1 MPRTLE
7 LFGLYGF
14 THGWARVLTV
24 MSPSGTAAVLHA
36 VPGNEDV
43 AVQSGEGLLTRYHEK
58 HPAALERLAREHGII
73 ILTKS
78 EWDARKAKLGEKI
91 YL

>member
-14 THGWARVLTV
+14 THGWARILTV
-24 MSPSGTAAVLHA
+24 MSPAGATAVLNA
-36 VPGNEDV
+36 VPGNEGV
-43 AVQSGEGLLTRYHEK
+43 IAQSGEGLLTRYHEK
-58 HPAALERLAREHGII
+58 HQDALERLTREHSII

-78 EWDARKAKLGEKI
+78 EWDAQKAKLGEKI